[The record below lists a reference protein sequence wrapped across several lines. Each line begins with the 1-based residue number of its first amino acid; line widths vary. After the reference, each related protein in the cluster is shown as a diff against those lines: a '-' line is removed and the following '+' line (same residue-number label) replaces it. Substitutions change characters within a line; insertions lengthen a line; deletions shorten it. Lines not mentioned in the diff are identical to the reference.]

1 LIIIKLELK
10 KEVKEMSRQIEQ
22 TIFSLFNLL
31 ESNIDFT
38 HDEVQILHH
47 TIEMLRSK
55 VQDNIMTERFWSE
68 LERLLEN

>member
-1 LIIIKLELK
+1 
-10 KEVKEMSRQIEQ
+10 MNRQIEQ

-31 ESNIDFT
+31 ESNVDFT
-38 HDEVQILHH
+38 LEEMQSLHH

-55 VQDNIMTERFWSE
+55 VQDNIMTERFWNE